1 MTTKTPAY
9 LRIKQAIV
17 ANIQSGD
24 WAAGTAIPAEI
35 SLAEQF
41 GVSRMTVNRALKE
54 LEAERML
61 ERRQGSGTFVAQQK
75 FNDAQIVVRNI
86 AKDITEQYQHYHT
99 EILHQTTLHAD
110 ELSQPKYQWLSD
122 IFFDGAPAA
131 TDKLYQV
138 NIVHY
143 GDDLP
148 IQYEER
154 WVNAAVVP
162 EFINQ
167 DFTETNTSDYLI
179 DHVPLEYGDYQIQAK
194 QPNDE
199 IRHILQMSAIE
210 PALLHTRHTKSQGQ
224 SVTYVNMWHAGDRFW
239 FASQL

>member
-9 LRIKQAIV
+9 LRIKQAII

-35 SLAEQF
+35 TLAEQF

-54 LEAERML
+54 LESERML

-75 FNDAQIVVRNI
+75 YNHAQIEVRNI
-86 AKDITEQYQHYHT
+86 AKDISDQYQNYRISVLNSDIIDAAT
-99 EILHQTTLHAD
+99 MRNPE
-110 ELSQPKYQWLSD
+110 YQWLAD
-122 IFFDGAPAA
+122 VFFDGAPSDQ
-131 TDKLYQV
+131 DKLYQV

-154 WVNAAVVP
+154 WVNAQIVP
-162 EFINQ
+162 DFITQ
-167 DFTETNTSDYLI
+167 DFTKINTSDYLI
-179 DHVPLEYGDYQIQAK
+179 DHVPLESGNYQIQAK
-194 QPNDE
+194 QPSDA
-199 IRHILQMSAIE
+199 IRDILQMKVHE

-224 SVTYVNMWHAGDRFW
+224 SVTYVNMWHAGDRFQ
-239 FASQL
+239 FASQI

>member
-9 LRIKQAIV
+9 LRIKQAII

-35 SLAEQF
+35 TLAEQF

-54 LEAERML
+54 LESERML

-86 AKDITEQYQHYHT
+86 AKDITEQYQRYHA
-99 EILHQTTLHAD
+99 EILLQKTIVSD
-110 ELSQPKYQWLSD
+110 DLSQPEYAWLSN
-122 IFFDGAPAA
+122 IFFGGTPTA
-131 TDKLYQV
+131 TDRLYQV

-154 WVNAAVVP
+154 WVNATIVP
-162 EFINQ
+162 KFIEQ
-167 DFTETNTSDYLI
+167 DFTQTNTSDYLI
-179 DHVPLEYGDYQIQAK
+179 DHVPLESGDYQIQAK
-194 QPNDE
+194 QPSRE
-199 IRHILQMSAIE
+199 IRLVLQMAATE

-224 SVTYVNMWHAGDRFW
+224 SVTYVNMWHAGDRFC